1 MNADKLTPEELD
13 EMLRL
18 ARASSGAGTE
28 PPIWNKIGDYFTTGG
43 TTAVVEPRPLR
54 DDK

>member
-1 MNADKLTPEELD
+1 MSADKLTPEELD

-18 ARASSGAGTE
+18 ARATRE
-28 PPIWNKIGDYFTTGG
+28 PEDSTWIKIGDYFGSSGG
-43 TTAVVEPRPLR
+43 TVAAVEPRPLR

>member
-1 MNADKLTPEELD
+1 MSADKLTPEELD

-18 ARASSGAGTE
+18 ARAASGTE
-28 PPIWNKIGDYFTTGG
+28 EPIWNRIGDYFTTGG
-43 TTAVVEPRPLR
+43 TVAVEPRPLR